1 MRSAKITPYLTP
13 LEAGSREQKTSNS
26 SAGVVRVSKTGG
38 ANGKIAISKQR
49 EREIRRIQMIDTAR
63 RFGLFELFWYP
74 TFIIGGLLCLLLIR
88 PTTFDL
94 VFAVINLFAFMTANN
109 LVARGKRVG
118 LLISTISMMVY
129 CVICYIN
136 KVWGEL
142 IINVCM
148 YIPLEIMGFI
158 KWKKDNEEKA
168 EERID
173 VKKLTFIGYLMMFG
187 VIAGL
192 TAGIFAILHFGLE
205 QDHAIFNALSIAACL
220 VGGYARNHQYIET
233 WLLYIIANLASIA
246 LWGCQAFGTEV
257 LTLSVLPIILSY
269 SSTLTNDFNGWAI
282 WEIVYRKNN
291 KKEGIYLAKRKVK
304 ISRIAKLKKASRKF
318 VCRETDDVVGLKF
331 RTR

>member
-1 MRSAKITPYLTP
+1 MRSAKVTPYLTP
-13 LEAGSREQKTSNS
+13 LFVKNREEDKNISTRDVVKVS
-26 SAGVVRVSKTGG
+26 SKGG
-38 ANGKIAISKQR
+38 ANGKISLSKEK
-49 EREIRRIQMIDTAR
+49 EREIRRIQMIDSVR

-118 LLISTISMMVY
+118 LLISTISMIVY
-129 CVICYIN
+129 CIICYIN

-158 KWKKDNEEKA
+158 KWKKDNEEKS
-168 EERID
+168 EEVLD
-173 VKKLTFIGYLMMFG
+173 VKKLNFMGYIMMFG
-187 VIAGL
+187 VIALITG
-192 TAGIFAILHFGLE
+192 AIWVALHFGLKQE
-205 QDHAIFNALSIAACL
+205 FAIFNALSIAACL

-257 LTLSVLPIILSY
+257 ITLAVLPIILSY
-269 SSTLTNDFNGWAI
+269 SSTLTNDFNGWTI
-282 WEIVYRKNN
+282 WELLYRKSN

-304 ISRIAKLKKASRKF
+304 VSRIAKLKKASRKF
-318 VCRETDDVVGLKF
+318 ICRETEDVAGLKF